1 MTEREK
7 KNMIGKVFRAKGRPL
22 DEEKIRNL
30 AEIAQEADFPSG
42 AVIQDI
48 GLEQKYVYLII
59 EGIARSYYI
68 DRDGSDI
75 TKMFMREYE
84 FAVGESLFLTESLEV
99 FETLEKL
106 KSIRFEAKKLK
117 EIILSDKT
125 LLLFYTEMLE
135 QTVIYKMRREY
146 SLQNMQAMERYL
158 QFREIYGDIEERVSQ
173 SVIASYI
180 GIKKESLSRIRRT
193 LKMKSKEPLREY

>member
-1 MTEREK
+1 
-7 KNMIGKVFRAKGRPL
+7 MIGKVFSVKGRPL
-22 DEEKIRNL
+22 DEEKIRKL

-48 GLEQKYVYLII
+48 GLEQRYVYLII
-59 EGIARSYYI
+59 EGVARSYYI

-106 KSIRFEAKKLK
+106 KSIRFEFYLIRHCSCFIPKCWNRR
-117 EIILSDKT
+117 
-125 LLLFYTEMLE
+125 LFIKCAVNTAFRTCRPWNDIFSFGRS
-135 QTVIYKMRREY
+135 TVI
-146 SLQNMQAMERYL
+146 L
-158 QFREIYGDIEERVSQ
+158 
-173 SVIASYI
+173 
-180 GIKKESLSRIRRT
+180 KKECPRV
-193 LKMKSKEPLREY
+193 